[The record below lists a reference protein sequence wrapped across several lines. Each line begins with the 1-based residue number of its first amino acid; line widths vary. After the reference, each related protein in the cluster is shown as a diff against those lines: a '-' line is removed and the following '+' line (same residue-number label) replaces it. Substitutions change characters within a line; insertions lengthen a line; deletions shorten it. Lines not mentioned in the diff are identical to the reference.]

1 MITVPVAF
9 EPKSEEVTNEF
20 QMGDAADTT
29 DARCESRDCRASHVA
44 TDTDTDIELTGD
56 MTTDHGI
63 S

>member
-1 MITVPVAF
+1 MTVPVTF

-20 QMGDAADTT
+20 QMGDAAAT

-44 TDTDTDIELTGD
+44 TDTDIELTSD
-56 MTTDHGI
+56 MTTDYGK